1 MGDKVRCGA
10 SLRDICNTIDKSDKK
25 YVYLLFSTKLN
36 RKRRRYFKRTI
47 SNNTPRK
54 YIVEIKKLCFIYNEY
69 QESASNAYNY
79 GDLGKCCEQG
89 ARHKLFD
96 TMDVFLQDPAA
107 KFLEAPTS
115 LYMKKGYEAQDS
127 FKADIYYHNFCYLK
141 FVLEKIEQTVNKNV
155 ELLEDDILE
164 GFFGVT
170 DKHRK

>member
-1 MGDKVRCGA
+1 MGEKVRCGA
-10 SLRDICNTIDKSDKK
+10 SFRDVCNTIDKNDKK
-25 YVYLLFSTKLN
+25 YVYLLFSTKPS
-36 RKRRRYFKRTI
+36 RKIRRDFKRTI

-54 YIVEIKKLCFIYNEY
+54 YIVGIKKLCFIYNEY
-69 QESASNAYNY
+69 QKSDSNAYNY
-79 GDLGKCCEQG
+79 SDLGKG
-89 ARHKLFD
+89 ARHKMFD

-127 FKADIYYHNFCYLK
+127 FKANIYYHNFCYLK
-141 FVLEKIEQTVNKNV
+141 FLLEKIEQTVNKND

-164 GFFGVT
+164 GFSGAK